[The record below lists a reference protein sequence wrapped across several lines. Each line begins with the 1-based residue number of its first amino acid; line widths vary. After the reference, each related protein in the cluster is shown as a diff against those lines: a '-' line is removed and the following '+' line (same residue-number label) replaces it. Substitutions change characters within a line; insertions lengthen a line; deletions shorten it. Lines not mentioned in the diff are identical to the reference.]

1 MTENNDNNGNK
12 ELDPVVVEEND
23 PVVDVNDTSQQGV
36 SGGSV
41 KNKSNLITLVISVFI
56 VVIICYFLFSGNKE
70 TDIVDP
76 NSIVRDNKAG
86 GKAVGG
92 TIDDISS
99 IIGTGINYNDQNEYV
114 DSNRE
119 LLELPQLPQ
128 LPDSISND
136 IEEEIK
142 EIKKPEKER
151 DENTFTKQ
159 EVDELINMKLQ
170 SFEKEMNRIRNES
183 EKLAKELERKKIQ
196 EEEEKKKKK
205 FSSIL
210 NSSPVIPPID
220 VPIGVSNANKNPT
233 GNNNGNAVNNSGLP
247 PELLGDTEM
256 TLEEQ
261 KKQEERELQIAQR
274 ARIMEER
281 KSSPMFKMQGGG
293 GGDGTENE
301 QNSIIIT
308 NKDSLATVKEEESN
322 VITTKT
328 SDLSRVIS
336 QGKIINAI
344 LETAIDTDMKTQ
356 VRAVVSRDI
365 YSQLGKNILIPKGS
379 RLIGNFQS
387 ISNNGV
393 SRLAITWTRIIRVD
407 GLNISIS
414 ADSADGLGRG
424 GVEGELDN
432 KYGQIMR
439 NAFLSSI
446 VTIATAALVDKVT
459 DTVTTTTVDG
469 TSTSTTTNATNQA
482 IIDAT
487 QNIGDEMQDIVD
499 NLKEENPTIRISQGT
514 KIHVI
519 VNQDL
524 TLPIYKQIK

>member
-1 MTENNDNNGNK
+1 MTENNDNNK

-23 PVVDVNDTSQQGV
+23 PVVDVDDTSQQGV
-36 SGGSV
+36 SAGV
-41 KNKSNLITLVISVFI
+41 KNKSNIITLAISGLAVAI
-56 VVIICYFLFSGNKE
+56 LCYFIFNSNKE
-70 TDIVDP
+70 TDIIDP

-86 GKAVGG
+86 SGKANNGS
-92 TIDDISS
+92 IDDISS
-99 IIGTGINYNDQNEYV
+99 IIGTGINYNDQNDYV

-128 LPDSISND
+128 LPDTINND

-142 EIKKPEKER
+142 EVKKPEKER

-170 SFEKEMNRIRNES
+170 SFEKEMNRIKNES

-196 EEEEKKKKK
+196 EEEDKKKKK

-210 NSSPVIPPID
+210 ESSPIIPPID
-220 VPIGVSNANKNPT
+220 APVGIPNANKNPV
-233 GNNNGNAVNNSGLP
+233 GNNNVSNNSGLP
-247 PELLGDTEM
+247 PELLGGDVEM

-308 NKDSLATVKEEESN
+308 NKDSLATVKEQESN

-336 QGKIINAI
+336 QGKIINAV
-344 LETAIDTDMKTQ
+344 LETAIDTDMQTQ

-379 RLIGNFQS
+379 RLIGNFQA
-387 ISNNGV
+387 ISNKGI
-393 SRLAITWTRIIRVD
+393 SRLAITWNRIIRAD
-407 GLNISIS
+407 GLNISIN

-432 KYGQIMR
+432 KYVQIMR

-459 DTVTTTTVDG
+459 DTVTTNTTNG
-469 TSTSTTTNATNQA
+469 TETTTTTNATNQA

-499 NLKEENPTIRISQGT
+499 NLKEESPTIRISQGT

>member
-1 MTENNDNNGNK
+1 MTENNDNNSNK

-23 PVVDVNDTSQQGV
+23 PVVDVNDTNQQGV
-36 SGGSV
+36 SSGSV
-41 KNKSNLITLVISVFI
+41 KNKSNLITLIISVFI
-56 VVIICYFLFSGNKE
+56 VVIICYFLFNGNKE

-86 GKAVGG
+86 GKAGGG

-99 IIGTGINYNDQNEYV
+99 IIGTGINYNDQSEYV

-159 EVDELINMKLQ
+159 EVDELINIKLQ

-196 EEEEKKKKK
+196 EEEDKKKKK

-210 NSSPVIPPID
+210 ESSPIIPPID
-220 VPIGVSNANKNPT
+220 TPTGASNANKNSA
-233 GNNNGNAVNNSGLP
+233 GGLP